1 MSAVEDL
8 KRRLETLQSGLR
20 ARGVTEACAIDF
32 CNRLAGKCAVIQA
45 CCCKGHELGAVP
57 LPPGRM
63 CSREFHSRLQ
73 DILHKLKLVA
83 GKIEA
88 CRQVGEQ
95 LSASEV
101 GAGFL
106 TEQEGVVHELKRR
119 RMETAVVETH
129 EKGLYLKLLN
139 ERFELLTQ
147 WEPID
152 VEEHKEFCLRSLHE
166 MSDILQTLKAPR
178 LPIPDRYLKI

>member
-1 MSAVEDL
+1 MQA
-8 KRRLETLQSGLR
+8 GLR
-20 ARGVTEACAIDF
+20 ARGVSETDAGEF
-32 CNRLAGKCAVIQA
+32 CNKLAGKCALIQA
-45 CCCKGHELGAVP
+45 CCCKGHELGSVP

-73 DILHKLKLVA
+73 DILHKLKLVS
-83 GKIEA
+83 GKIES
-88 CRQVGEQ
+88 CRQYSEQ

-106 TEQEGVVHELKRR
+106 NEQEGVVRELKRR
-119 RMETAVVETH
+119 RSETSVVETH

-139 ERFELLTQ
+139 ERFQLLSQ
-147 WEPID
+147 WEPMD
-152 VEEHKEFCLRSLHE
+152 VDEHKNFCLRSLQE

-178 LPIPDRYLKI
+178 LPIPERYLPL